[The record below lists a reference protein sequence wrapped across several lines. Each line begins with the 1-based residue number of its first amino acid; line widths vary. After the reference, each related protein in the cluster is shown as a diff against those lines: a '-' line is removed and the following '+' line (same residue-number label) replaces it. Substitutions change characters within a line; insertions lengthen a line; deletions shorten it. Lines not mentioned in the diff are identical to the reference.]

1 MRRLLPA
8 LGALI
13 SLLAAAPAA
22 AAGRAAH
29 SAQSSLAAT
38 LGRDMSQIGGSSG
51 ALVVDLNTGHTL
63 FSDQA
68 GTGRLPASTE
78 KVYTTSTALVR
89 FGPNATLTTSVYAN
103 GWIGKHGIFH
113 GSLYLRGGGD
123 PTFGSAGFIG
133 ANYGGSGASVESL
146 ASKVRRY
153 GIRGVVGRVLGD
165 ESYFDSLRGTSESG
179 FQFDPYMEGSLS
191 ALAFD
196 RGVTGDGSTYI
207 YHPALY
213 GAQRLVSAL
222 QGAGI
227 KVSASTGV
235 GTTPRNAQ
243 RVASVNSPTIAR
255 LVAMTNTP
263 SDNFFAEMLLKGL
276 GARFGAGGSTAAGAG
291 VVIASLRRQFGIH
304 PKLVDGSGL
313 SYADSTSPSQM
324 VTALTKLRY
333 NHPFWDSL
341 AVGGESGTLAD
352 EMRGTRAQG
361 NCRGKTG
368 TLSSVANLVGYCHA
382 RNGHTLAFAFYA
394 NSVGDTAA
402 VHSVEGN
409 QMAVALADYTG

>member
-1 MRRLLPA
+1 
-8 LGALI
+8 
-13 SLLAAAPAA
+13 
-22 AAGRAAH
+22 
-29 SAQSSLAAT
+29 
-38 LGRDMSQIGGSSG
+38 
-51 ALVVDLNTGHTL
+51 
-63 FSDQA
+63 
-68 GTGRLPASTE
+68 
-78 KVYTTSTALVR
+78 
-89 FGPNATLTTSVYAN
+89 
-103 GWIGKHGIFH
+103 
-113 GSLYLRGGGD
+113 
-123 PTFGSAGFIG
+123 
-133 ANYGGSGASVESL
+133 
-146 ASKVRRY
+146 
-153 GIRGVVGRVLGD
+153 
-165 ESYFDSLRGTSESG
+165 
-179 FQFDPYMEGSLS
+179 
-191 ALAFD
+191 
-196 RGVTGDGSTYI
+196 
-207 YHPALY
+207 
-213 GAQRLVSAL
+213 
-222 QGAGI
+222 
-227 KVSASTGV
+227 
-235 GTTPRNAQ
+235 
-243 RVASVNSPTIAR
+243 VNSPTIAR